1 MLSRSGQNKSQAEV
15 LTIFQIMLNCI
26 FGFVKVVNGF
36 VEVVTH
42 MSRPLSNK
50 TKLNFDKDFEAS

>member
-1 MLSRSGQNKSQAEV
+1 
-15 LTIFQIMLNCI
+15 MLNCI

-42 MSRPLSNK
+42 MSRPLSDK
-50 TKLNFDKDFEAS
+50 TKLKFDKDFEASQLA